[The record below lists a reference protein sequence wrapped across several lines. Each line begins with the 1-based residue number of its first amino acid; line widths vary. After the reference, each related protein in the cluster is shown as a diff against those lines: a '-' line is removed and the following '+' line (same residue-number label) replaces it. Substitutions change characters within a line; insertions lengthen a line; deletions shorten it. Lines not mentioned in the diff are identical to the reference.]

1 MRLGGLDGKETAAGA
16 QGLIA
21 CQTGLLQ
28 RMSTS
33 LYIAAVVV
41 GLAVIAVALVLDLHK
56 TQAEEEAIIKRLDN
70 AMKVKDDPNEPAR
83 WVP

>member
-1 MRLGGLDGKETAAGA
+1 
-16 QGLIA
+16 
-21 CQTGLLQ
+21 
-28 RMSTS
+28 MSTS